1 MTSQHSVELNSRAL
15 GTGHPVVALHGSAS
29 SGAAWRSLVGYLE
42 GRFRVHTPDLPGYG
56 ASPPGAG
63 GLAGD
68 ARAVAGLIERIGAA
82 GAPGRLLL
90 GRRGGAEA
98 RGLAARGGAE
108 PDGHRAVRLPPAPR
122 RQRRPTGGSS
132 RRSWRSGR
140 RWTRRRGR
148 PGVRRRCAF
157 SSTTGTATAPG
168 RARSPRLRDFFLRCH
183 DRIRAEFRAVACEAG
198 GLGDLGRIACPTLAV
213 MGLESP
219 TPSLR
224 VTELVARAVPGAV
237 LRIVPDAGHMLP
249 LTDPHVVDPM
259 IGRHLAAAQPA
270 VARLSVG
277 RGVKGMDGWA
287 GTVRGRPRVGQSAER
302 RRVTRAEDIAAF
314 TAMTGD
320 RNPLH
325 YDGELAAA
333 SVFGRII
340 VQGGVTSGLLNAL
353 VAEDLP
359 APERSSSPSSGSSCK
374 AVGIGEELAARAE
387 VLTVREDKPICT
399 LATSIRDGAGDVCLE
414 GTRDHLHGR
423 AQSAGRL
430 IAVVPRTRSAML
442 WR

>member
-68 ARAVAGLIERIGAA
+68 ARAVAGLIERIGAPVHLVGYSWG
-82 GAPGRLLL
+82 GAVALKLAAWRPEAVRSLTVIEPSAFHLL
-90 GRRGGAEA
+90 RGGSDADRRLFEEVMAIGAAMDPAAGPA
-98 RGLAARGGAE
+98 RRAAAMRLFIDYWNGDGA
-108 PDGHRAVRLPPAPR
+108 
-122 RQRRPTGGSS
+122 
-132 RRSWRSGR
+132 W
-140 RWTRRRGR
+140 
-148 PGVRRRCAF
+148 
-157 SSTTGTATAPG
+157 
-168 RARSPRLRDFFLRCH
+168 ARTSPRLRDFFLRCH

-213 MGLESP
+213 MGLEFADAESAGD
-219 TPSLR
+219 R
-224 VTELVARAVPGAV
+224 ARRPGG
-237 LRIVPDAGHMLP
+237 AGGGAQDRSRRGAH
-249 LTDPHVVDPM
+249 
-259 IGRHLAAAQPA
+259 AAADRPA
-270 VARLSVG
+270 RGRPDDRPAPGRGPAGGARLSVG
-277 RGVKGMDGWA
+277 RGVKGVDGWA
-287 GTVRGRPRVGQSAER
+287 GTVRGRPRAGQSAER

-359 APERSSSPSSGSSCK
+359 GPGTVFLAVEWKFRK
-374 AVGIGEELAARAE
+374 AVGIGEELTARAE

-414 GTRDHLHGR
+414 G
-423 AQSAGRL
+423 SATTYTVALSPPGG
-430 IAVVPRTRSAML
+430 
-442 WR
+442 